1 VRTHDEQSVT
11 AHQLSRV
18 VLWMTGTVLSF
29 CVMAVAIRGLAG
41 NLSVFEILVI
51 RNALSLVI
59 LLGLVAVRPG
69 LRKSLRPEQLGMHL
83 ARSFSHFGG
92 QYLWT
97 LSLTLLPLAVVFTLE
112 FVAPVFVVILAAIF
126 LGERMTV
133 GRIIVVVFGF
143 AGALIILRPG
153 LEAFQPAALIVLLA
167 TLFYATANVLTKKMT
182 GNTSIFAIVF
192 WMNLMQLPMGL
203 AGSDLSF
210 PLRLEPWQWLSVIGV
225 GVAGLTSH
233 YCMANAFRWGDA
245 SVVTPLD
252 FMRIP
257 LIALVGWWFFR
268 ETVDVWVFVGGLII
282 LAGILWN
289 LRAETRPRPPEPPV
303 MH

>member
-1 VRTHDEQSVT
+1 MT

-18 VLWMTGTVLSF
+18 VLWMTGTLLSF
-29 CVMAVAIRGLAG
+29 SVMAVAIRGLAG
-41 NLSVFEILVI
+41 NLSVFEILVV
-51 RNALSLVI
+51 RNALALVI
-59 LLGLVAVRPG
+59 LFALVAVRPG
-69 LRKSLRPEQLGMHL
+69 LRKGFRPEQMGMHF

-112 FVAPVFVVILAAIF
+112 FIIPVFVIILAVIF
-126 LGERMTV
+126 LGERMTA
-133 GRIIVVVFGF
+133 GRIIVVVLGLT
-143 AGALIILRPG
+143 GALVILRPG
-153 LEAFQPAALIVLLA
+153 LEAFQPAALIVVLS
-167 TLFYATANVLTKKMT
+167 TLFYAIANVLTKKMT
-182 GNTSIFAIVF
+182 GNTSVFAIVF
-192 WMNLMQLPMGL
+192 WMNMMQLPMGL
-203 AGSDLSF
+203 VGSDLSF
-210 PLRLEPWQWLSVIGV
+210 PLRLESWQWPSVIGV

-245 SVVTPLD
+245 SVVTPID

-257 LIALVGWWFFR
+257 LIALVGWWFFG

-289 LRAETRPRPPEPPV
+289 LRAETRPRPPAPPV